1 MDSFKLGAV
10 WPPLLVPPGQREKR
24 ICIFGKN
31 WEKLL
36 CAVLLTCAF
45 RKALEFI
52 TEDLICSQLCWI
64 KEPDL
69 QAILYQAWLP
79 RICNRK
85 ANYLEGCLFAHA
97 LLICGHCHKKL
108 AFRWESLLREAQ
120 WSSCSRLEIATFQ
133 PGVHVNHLGR
143 AGRTQKE
150 AFVSGVMLA
159 LGSVWKCKMSR
170 CVSIA
175 LLLKS

>member
-1 MDSFKLGAV
+1 MDSFKLRTL
-10 WPPLLVPPGQREKR
+10 WPPLLVLPGQREKH
-24 ICIFGKN
+24 ICILIRTGRSYSV
-31 WEKLL
+31 L
-36 CAVLLTCAF
+36 CCSPVLF
-45 RKALEFI
+45 ERHLEFI

-85 ANYLEGCLFAHA
+85 ANYLKGCLFAHA

-120 WSSCSRLEIATFQ
+120 WSSCSRLEIATLQ
-133 PGVHVNHLGR
+133 LGVHVNHLGR
-143 AGRTQKE
+143 AGRTQKQ
-150 AFVSGVMLA
+150 AFVSGVMLS
-159 LGSVWKCKMSR
+159 LGSVWKCTMSC